1 MNYKSSAPTSA
12 LNQKKHMPGAV
23 PNFNRNKSKPGLN
36 NQGISSGGATLAQGP
51 PGSANQKKNN

>member
-1 MNYKSSAPTSA
+1 MNYKSSAPNSG
-12 LNQKKHMPGAV
+12 LNTKKHMPGAV

-36 NQGISSGGATLAQGP
+36 NQGITSGGSTLAQA

>member
-1 MNYKSSAPTSA
+1 MNYKSSAPTSG
-12 LNQKKHMPGAV
+12 LNTKKHMPGAV
-23 PNFNRNKSKPGLN
+23 PNFNRNKSKQGL